1 VSFGR
6 RVALFFVLIAIVP
19 MAALIA
25 VTKAK
30 PSVDQPRHRR
40 ETGRRATRRR

>member
-25 VTKAK
+25 VLLFLNEDSQRAR
-30 PSVDQPRHRR
+30 PMPGSRR
-40 ETGRRATRRR
+40 D